1 MPDLS
6 PAQSAALIGGIERLT
21 GDVSGLR
28 TDLQALVQGLTLM
41 AEAQATQTE
50 MLQQVLVAALQE
62 PPAENP
68 METLVQDLTR
78 ALDRLTA
85 GVAGMER
92 TVGGLSQ
99 RIGTAIIRGASPTV
113 SEPATEDGAPG
124 AG

>member
-50 MLQQVLVAALQE
+50 MLQQVLVAASQE

-113 SEPATEDGAPG
+113 SEPAPEDGAPG

>member
-21 GDVSGLR
+21 GDVAGLR

-50 MLQQVLVAALQE
+50 MLQQVLVAASQE

-68 METLVQDLTR
+68 METLVQDFTR
-78 ALDRLTA
+78 ALDRLTV

-92 TVGGLSQ
+92 MVGGLSQ
-99 RIGTAIIRGASPTV
+99 RIGTAIIRGASPAV
-113 SEPATEDGAPG
+113 SEPASEDGAPG